1 MFKVPV
7 RRRTQKEIL
16 KATKDLIDR
25 GFDFLTPIKPVYKN
39 GKFYEQSGRSF
50 QGKHEFR
57 TIGYVDNVSYEC
69 WMKKVN

>member
-7 RRRTQKEIL
+7 RRRTEDEMKI
-16 KATKDLIDR
+16 ATKDLLDR
-25 GFDFLTPIKPVYKN
+25 GFEFLTPIKQVYKN

-57 TIGYVDNVSYEC
+57 SIGYVDNLSYEC

>member
-1 MFKVPV
+1 MFKIPV
-7 RRRTQKEIL
+7 RRQTQIEMIQ
-16 KATKDLIDR
+16 ATNDLIDR

-57 TIGYVDNVSYEC
+57 AIGYTDNVSYEC

>member
-7 RRRTQKEIL
+7 RRGTMKEML
-16 KATKDLIDR
+16 KAVRDLEAR
-25 GFDFLTPIKPVYKN
+25 GYDYVTQIKPVYKS

>member
-7 RRRTQKEIL
+7 RRKTQKEMLI
-16 KATKDLIDR
+16 ATADLIER

-39 GKFYEQSGRSF
+39 NKVYEPSGKSF
-50 QGKHEFR
+50 QGKLDYRSIE
-57 TIGYVDNVSYEC
+57 YVDYVSYEC